1 LELQTLNLILPAET
15 PAERDARV
23 RREYWLP
30 TQKSWIDNNS
40 RLKLMAKCRRFGGS
54 YAEAFATT
62 LATGMQGNIY
72 DAWIGSRDLL
82 AARLFIQDC
91 KHFARVFDI
100 AAKDNGEVILE
111 EGERSLRTFEMEIG
125 ERMCRALSSSPD
137 AFAGKQGRMRLDEYA
152 LHKAPRQLY
161 SIVQP
166 ALIRGGSLGIIST
179 HRGTANHFNEL
190 IKEIKEKGN
199 PKKFFFVEINIEQ
212 AVQEGLW
219 IKIQQ
224 TLEKAGVADERLGW
238 SDDAFLQSLRDECAT
253 QEAWQQ
259 EYMCQPCDDSAALLT
274 WEELLAASISAEQMR
289 LIHIP
294 DDAPRFAGLDIGRHN
309 HPSVYWQWALVNGL
323 YIEEEITPMK
333 GMDFAAQEKFFIGKV
348 SNPRVKRA
356 AGDATGLGMQMME
369 NAVKACP
376 GKVMAVTFNQRIKL
390 EMAVKAKR
398 KFQDRIIRIN
408 DVPKVQYELYSIK
421 QKAGHGESIVIT
433 SEQGLTD
440 GHADYAW
447 AAFLGLHAADESPS
461 YCPPP
466 RPLPQSAGQGWW
478 QDAKRSAARH
488 FRGLAG

>member
-1 LELQTLNLILPAET
+1 MQ
-15 PAERDARV
+15 RV
-23 RREYWLP
+23 RAEYWLP
-30 TQKSWIDNNS
+30 TQKKWIDNNS

-62 LATGMQGNIY
+62 MATGTKGNIY

-100 AAKDNGEVILE
+100 AAKDNGEVIME

-125 ERMCRALSSSPD
+125 ERMARALSSSPD

-152 LHKAPRQLY
+152 LHKQPRQLY

-224 TLEKAGVADERLGW
+224 VLEKAGVADERLGW
-238 SDDAFLQSLRDECAT
+238 SDDEFLQSLRDECAT
-253 QEAWQQ
+253 DEAWEQ
-259 EYMCQPCDDSAALLT
+259 EYMCRPCDDSAALLT
-274 WEELLAASISAEQMR
+274 WEEILKASCNATELSALLKDVPLS
-289 LIHIP
+289 
-294 DDAPRFAGLDIGRHN
+294 APRYIGMDIGRRN
-309 HPSVYWQWALVNGL
+309 HPSVIWQWVKYNGL
-323 YIEEEITPMK
+323 LIEEEVTPLLNMP
-333 GMDFAAQEKFFIGKV
+333 FAEQE
-348 SNPRVKRA
+348 RVLFEKLQRLPIVTA
-356 AGDATGLGMQMME
+356 RIDATGLGMQIAE
-369 NAVKACP
+369 NAVTAYP
-376 GKVMAVTFNQRIKL
+376 GKVQGVMFNQGIKT

-398 KFQDRIIRIN
+398 KFQDLTVRIS
-408 DVPKVQYELYSIK
+408 DDTKKQYELYSLK
-421 QKAGHGESIVIT
+421 QKSGSNQQIIIKEDAGL
-433 SEQGLTD
+433 SEK
-440 GHADYAW
+440 HSDYAW
-447 AAFLGLHAADESPS
+447 AAFLGLHAVDDESLS
-461 YCPPP
+461 
-466 RPLPQSAGQGWW
+466 PLEVI
-478 QDAKRSAARH
+478 
-488 FRGLAG
+488 LI

>member
-1 LELQTLNLILPAET
+1 MNLILPAET

-30 TQKSWIDNNS
+30 TQKKWIDNNS
-40 RLKLMAKCRRFGGS
+40 RLKIMAKCRRFGGS

-62 LATGMQGNIY
+62 LATGMQCNIY

-199 PKKFFFVEINIEQ
+199 PKKFFFIEINIEQ

-224 TLEKAGVADERLGW
+224 VLEKAGVADERLGW
-238 SDDAFLQSLRDECAT
+238 SDDEFLQSLRDECAT
-253 QEAWQQ
+253 DEAWQQ

-274 WEELLAASISAEQMR
+274 WELILQASCTEPVLNDLLRDVPLS
-289 LIHIP
+289 
-294 DDAPRFAGLDIGRHN
+294 APRFIGMDIGRKN
-309 HPSVYWQWALVNGL
+309 HPSVIWQWVKHKGL
-323 YIEEEITPMK
+323 MIEEEVTPLLNMP
-333 GMDFAAQEKFFIGKV
+333 FAAQEKILFEKLERLPIC
-348 SNPRVKRA
+348 SARI
-356 AGDATGLGMQMME
+356 DATGLGMQLAE
-369 NAVKACP
+369 NAVTAFP
-376 GKVMAVTFNQRIKL
+376 GKAQGVIFNQGVKT
-390 EMAVKAKR
+390 EMAVKALR
-398 KFQDRIIRIN
+398 KFQDLQVRIR
-408 DVPKVQYELYSIK
+408 DDTKRQYELYSLK
-421 QKAGHGESIVIT
+421 QKSGSGDSIVIK
-433 SEQGLTD
+433 EDAGLSD
-440 GHADYAW
+440 QHSDYAW
-447 AAFLGLHAADESPS
+447 AAFLGLLASESDGS

-466 RPLPQSAGQGWW
+466 RPLAQSVGQGWW
-478 QDAKRSAARH
+478 ENAKRSASRR
-488 FRGLAG
+488 FRAISG

>member
-1 LELQTLNLILPAET
+1 MNIIAPAET
-15 PAERDARV
+15 PAERVARV
-23 RREYWLP
+23 KAEYWLP
-30 TQKSWIDNNS
+30 TQRRWIESNA

-62 LATGMQGNIY
+62 LATGRAGNVY

-82 AARLFIQDC
+82 AARMFIQDC

-111 EGERSLRTFEMEIG
+111 EGERSLRTFELQIG
-125 ERMCRALSSSPD
+125 ERLARALSSSPD

-152 LHKAPRQLY
+152 LHKQPRQLY

-199 PKKFFFVEINIEQ
+199 PKRFDYFEINIEA
-212 AVQEGLW
+212 AVAEGLW

-224 TLEKAGVADERLGW
+224 TLEAAKVDDERLGW
-238 SDDAFLQSLRDECAT
+238 SDDEFLQSLRDECAT
-253 QEAWQQ
+253 EEAWKQ
-259 EYMCQPCDDSAALLT
+259 EYMCMPCDDSAALLT
-274 WEELLAASISAEQMR
+274 WEELIAASLSPEQMR
-289 LIHIP
+289 LIDIP
-294 DDAPRFAGLDIGRHN
+294 ADAPRFIGMDVGRHN
-309 HPSVYWQWALVNGL
+309 HPSVLWHWAHVGGL
-323 YIEEEITPMK
+323 WITEQIEPLHK
-333 GMDFAAQEKFFIGKV
+333 MDFAQQEARFIAACSSPHV
-348 SNPRVKRA
+348 RRA
-356 AGDATGLGMQMME
+356 AVDATGLGMQLAE

-376 GKVMAVTFNQRIKL
+376 GKVMPITFNQRIKL

-398 KFQDRIIRIN
+398 KFQDRVVRIP
-408 DVPKVQYELYSIK
+408 DTPKVQYELYSIK

-433 SEQGLTD
+433 SEAGLTD

-447 AAFLGLHAADESPS
+447 AAFLGLHAADEDPAF
-461 YCPPP
+461 CLPP
-466 RPLPQSAGQGWW
+466 
-478 QDAKRSAARH
+478 KRFDLRG
-488 FRGLAG
+488 GLAGVARRVRSLVG